1 MPPKRRIACELPPT
15 PEICSAPSLTCNPR
29 PRPSPSPKRASNNTI
44 GRTRKGI
51 LGFGRSKRGWKRFA
65 RHSAKVSA
73 LQSSRKREEA
83 EKPRVLGRGGR
94 GVEGGGG
101 GGGDLKKKL
110 ETAELKVRTSEEVLR
125 KNKQLT
131 LQKVRSAWHIILKIL
146 MY

>member
-1 MPPKRRIACELPPT
+1 MPPKRRIACELPST

-51 LGFGRSKRGWKRFA
+51 LGFGRSKRGWKRFV

-101 GGGDLKKKL
+101 GGAGRFFRTRLG
-110 ETAELKVRTSEEVLR
+110 VRGQSGCCGEEGGE
-125 KNKQLT
+125 
-131 LQKVRSAWHIILKIL
+131 
-146 MY
+146 

>member
-1 MPPKRRIACELPPT
+1 MPPKRRIACELPFT
-15 PEICSAPSLTCNPR
+15 PKICSVPSLTCNPR

-94 GVEGGGG
+94 GVEGGGRVKKYFLG
-101 GGGDLKKKL
+101 IGRDWFGDLKR
-110 ETAELKVRTSEEVLR
+110 ARLR
-125 KNKQLT
+125 VSTFKNQEYIYMGKN
-131 LQKVRSAWHIILKIL
+131 IENL
-146 MY
+146 M